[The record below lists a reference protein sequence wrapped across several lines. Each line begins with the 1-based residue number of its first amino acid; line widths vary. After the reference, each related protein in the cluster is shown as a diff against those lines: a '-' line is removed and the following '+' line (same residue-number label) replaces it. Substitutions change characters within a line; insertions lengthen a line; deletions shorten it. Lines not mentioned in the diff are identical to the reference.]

1 MNYVR
6 KYIIV
11 DDDSINNIIC
21 SMTIKRTLGEVNT
34 KTFSVPE
41 EGLAFIQNEYIKN
54 LQPTILFLDINMP
67 TLTGWEFMEQFEK
80 FSAEIKNQ
88 ITIYILSSSVDQR
101 DKDKANANTY
111 IKGFISKP
119 LTREMILSVAEAEKV

>member
-11 DDDSINNIIC
+11 DDDPINNIIC
-21 SMTIKRTLGEVNT
+21 SMAIKRTLGEVNT

-54 LQPTILFLDINMP
+54 LHPAILFLDINMP

-101 DKDKANANTY
+101 DKDKANANAY

-119 LTREMILSVAEAEKV
+119 LTREMILTVAEPEKV